1 MACMV
6 LQDGEALHG
15 FQQASQQIAVR
26 SAYRAH
32 SFSRLTHKQPCM
44 DDFPFSNGECVDSAC
59 CTFPLL
65 RRAFKETNSPLM
77 EHLPPLPG
85 KGQASRYFSRQ

>member
-1 MACMV
+1 MACVV

-26 SAYRAH
+26 SAYH
-32 SFSRLTHKQPCM
+32 ILFLSFSRLTHEPYM
-44 DDFPFSNGECVDSAC
+44 YAFPSRTVSLLIRPSF
-59 CTFPLL
+59 L

-85 KGQASRYFSRQ
+85 KGQVCR